1 MIKDTQ
7 KFMRGYWGKC
17 VLFTLAFAILY
28 TGYGCTA
35 YQQVSMD
42 KQDFMA
48 NRQIQA
54 SLDDYH
60 FYLHQGS
67 ATYRMQDVA
76 IVDGRD
82 ISGTLTAATLDTAK
96 TDWKRQE
103 RKEWWSNHK
112 YDIHIYTHH
121 AIMVSAEEGQMDQ
134 GLALAADDA
143 RVVISDLMIDE
154 IKVMAIDAKA
164 AASDAVVVVVVLVGV
179 ALIVLLAFIIADS
192 NNGGGGGGG
201 SDSGSGSDSGE
212 SSD

>member
-7 KFMRGYWGKC
+7 KFMQGKWGKC
-17 VLFTLAFAILY
+17 VLFFLAFSVLY
-28 TGYGCTA
+28 AGYGCTA
-35 YQQVSMD
+35 YQQVPMD

-54 SLDDYH
+54 SLSNYH
-60 FYLHQGS
+60 FYLHQGT
-67 ATYRMQDVA
+67 ATYRMENVE

-82 ISGTLTAATLDTAK
+82 ISGTLEATKWEDAK

-121 AIMVSAEEGQMDQ
+121 AIMVSTDEGQVDQ
-134 GLALAADDA
+134 GLGVAASDA
-143 RVVISDLMIDE
+143 RVVISDPMIQE
-154 IKVMAIDAKA
+154 IKVMSIDAKA
-164 AASDAVVVVVVLVGV
+164 AASDAVVVLVVLVGV
-179 ALIVLLAFIIADS
+179 ALIVLLAVIIADS
-192 NNGGGGGGG
+192 DNGGNGGGG